1 MLIPPHPSI
10 HFALVNDRDCNRYHL
25 LARGFGALELYEAG
39 YTYAELSEAG
49 TPAADLATI
58 AAVAAAESHGA
69 SRGSRSGAGAAVGG
83 VFAVLIALA
92 FVVVVKKR
100 NGRDWDGNMSGKTIC
115 SKDDR
120 TGRRNRKQNRR
131 AGNTSS
137 IADVLAM
144 SSTTHINSQFDIASN
159 KAGTL
164 LRGQKVTT
172 STGTEYLIIGGRG
185 EDIDEHID
193 EGIRGSSGNR
203 KGGCASGK
211 NGLHQG
217 KPEMLELMSVSNDD
231 YAEDVASLY
240 TNTQGGRGVTST
252 TLTQKTQKQS
262 FLIPIDAA
270 SFKTTLS
277 STSNEASDVGR
288 SFDRNVYYGNA
299 EVRGTAVGAGETKD
313 SKLFAHDE
321 DDSEMYEPFND
332 LASARETLGSH
343 RNAEEDATANPYSEP
358 SVTGQ
363 LYMTPGA
370 GAAEYEP
377 ANDGTSQL
385 YMTPVTGAA
394 EYKPSKAG
402 PIKVIQV
409 YADNANPILMGA
421 KLVGGSAVP
430 ASGDLGAPGNENEFA
445 AVPPPSPDF
454 EQPLYMNEVD
464 TAAAE
469 AGWAP
474 RSRLPSDDN
483 ELYMNSGIVENAPPL
498 RTHASESKL

>member
-1 MLIPPHPSI
+1 M
-10 HFALVNDRDCNRYHL
+10 R
-25 LARGFGALELYEAG
+25 
-39 YTYAELSEAG
+39 
-49 TPAADLATI
+49 
-58 AAVAAAESHGA
+58 
-69 SRGSRSGAGAAVGG
+69 
-83 VFAVLIALA
+83 
-92 FVVVVKKR
+92 
-100 NGRDWDGNMSGKTIC
+100 
-115 SKDDR
+115 
-120 TGRRNRKQNRR
+120 Q
-131 AGNTSS
+131 
-137 IADVLAM
+137 
-144 SSTTHINSQFDIASN
+144 
-159 KAGTL
+159 
-164 LRGQKVTT
+164 
-172 STGTEYLIIGGRG
+172 
-185 EDIDEHID
+185 
-193 EGIRGSSGNR
+193 
-203 KGGCASGK
+203 
-211 NGLHQG
+211 
-217 KPEMLELMSVSNDD
+217 
-231 YAEDVASLY
+231 
-240 TNTQGGRGVTST
+240 GRGVTST

-270 SFKTTLS
+270 SFKSTLS

-299 EVRGTAVGAGETKD
+299 EVRDTAVGAGETKD

-394 EYKPSKAG
+394 EYEPSKAG

-421 KLVGGSAVP
+421 KLVEGSAVP
-430 ASGDLGAPGNENEFA
+430 ASSDLGAPGNENEFA

-454 EQPLYMNEVD
+454 EQPLYMNEVN